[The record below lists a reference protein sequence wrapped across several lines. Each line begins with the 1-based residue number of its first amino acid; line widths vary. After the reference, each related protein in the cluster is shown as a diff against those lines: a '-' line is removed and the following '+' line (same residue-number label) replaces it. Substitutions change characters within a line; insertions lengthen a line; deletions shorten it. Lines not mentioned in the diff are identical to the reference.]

1 MPRGIRTDHYATEL
15 ALLYVGTLAGL
26 EIETFDRMTF
36 REPPVTLTD
45 RDRVLDDVKRFR
57 EQAAY
62 FWFPTGPPDLFDRV
76 QEANHR
82 GALPGGGIVPAEKR
96 RPELLR
102 ESDVR
107 YYHNP
112 LQRLITMHLGVD
124 EMTGFAWASP
134 WPRADAL
141 HRALD

>member
-1 MPRGIRTDHYATEL
+1 MWKTAMTWRALTTNVALNEFYTGAELARWHVHYSYLSAFAHPVSAAAASSLYGRDMPRGIRTDHYATEL

-76 QEANHR
+76 Q
-82 GALPGGGIVPAEKR
+82 K
-96 RPELLR
+96 
-102 ESDVR
+102 
-107 YYHNP
+107 
-112 LQRLITMHLGVD
+112 QIT
-124 EMTGFAWASP
+124 
-134 WPRADAL
+134 
-141 HRALD
+141 